1 MTQTITQTRRSFLA
15 AAGALALSTT
25 AGLAAPRRYGLAAD
39 ASSVGFIYT
48 LSGAAQKGNMPIST
62 ADIRID
68 ADTLTNSRVDVSV
81 SVAKARTGL
90 IFATDALK
98 SPEVLD
104 ADRFPT
110 IRFISTRVTLG
121 AGGRLSDGA
130 SLTGNLTVRG
140 VTRPVT
146 FQAAVY
152 RQAGSSAG
160 DLDNLQVNLKGAI
173 SRSAFGAT
181 GYSDLVADRIDLD
194 IRAAV
199 RAA

>member
-68 ADTLTNSRVDVSV
+68 ADNLTNSRVDVSV

-104 ADRFPT
+104 AGRFPT

-199 RAA
+199 QAA